1 MKNYVK
7 RDGACTEVIPL
18 KPVELSVWSLISN
31 DGSAQEILDLGIFS
45 TVKD

>member
-1 MKNYVK
+1 
-7 RDGACTEVIPL
+7 
-18 KPVELSVWSLISN
+18 VWSLISN